1 MIFRVTLIPHAT
13 WAKTAGKRNAWD
25 QGGREALLQIQAH
38 EAQAPCASL
47 ISPLMHSWCCL
58 PRAPTCVRKLTGNMT
73 CGVQG
78 EAVIFLGLLR
88 ETLTRSRTR
97 MRVVEIAY
105 PSLQPLA

>member
-47 ISPLMHSWCCL
+47 ISPLMHS
-58 PRAPTCVRKLTGNMT
+58 P
-73 CGVQG
+73 
-78 EAVIFLGLLR
+78 
-88 ETLTRSRTR
+88 
-97 MRVVEIAY
+97 
-105 PSLQPLA
+105 